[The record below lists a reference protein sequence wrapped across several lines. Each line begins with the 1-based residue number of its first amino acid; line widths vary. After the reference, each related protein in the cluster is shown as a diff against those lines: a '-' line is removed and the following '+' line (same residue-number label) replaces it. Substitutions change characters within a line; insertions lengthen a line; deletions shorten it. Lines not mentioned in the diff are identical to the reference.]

1 MISMDEA
8 VARIAERT
16 IENTQQLKR
25 SKQQRRVSFTD
36 NYGIEYLRTGTAG
49 NPATF
54 YVSIS
59 PDFEYYER
67 FGFKFQIMPF
77 VSTVTGIDGGSISIG
92 STSLSANMGSE
103 VTDGT
108 STLDMSG
115 SGITPNPHTHQTSG
129 SLGGLTY
136 GVHTIHT
143 TSDNWTVSIHGID
156 ITDYLIE
163 QHDGDW
169 ITKEDIYP
177 TNRLDGVEDF
187 YDILDVASVMYEEGR
202 TDDAKKILVP
212 ELKKVEIASDAPF
225 SVAAMVYMKHSNM
238 NR

>member
-1 MISMDEA
+1 M
-8 VARIAERT
+8 
-16 IENTQQLKR
+16 
-25 SKQQRRVSFTD
+25 
-36 NYGIEYLRTGTAG
+36 
-49 NPATF
+49 
-54 YVSIS
+54 
-59 PDFEYYER
+59 
-67 FGFKFQIMPF
+67 
-77 VSTVTGIDGGSISIG
+77 
-92 STSLSANMGSE
+92 
-103 VTDGT
+103 
-108 STLDMSG
+108 
-115 SGITPNPHTHQTSG
+115 
-129 SLGGLTY
+129 
-136 GVHTIHT
+136 HTIHT

-202 TDDAKKILVP
+202 TDDAKKIIVP

-225 SVAAMVYMKHSNM
+225 SVAAMVYIKHSNM